1 MKTLKHGI
9 VWGLVLT
16 GCTLATGAPDPSPT
30 PLVPPPTSATDSAPS
45 VTPISSPAP
54 ATPLPGVVASPA
66 ATAPPTPTPVQVA
79 NALPIP
85 DSLAR
90 VEPDRLIVSV
100 NQLANLTNRHALGS
114 SGRTARDSLF
124 AAFQAIQQPGM
135 EVFLHPFTFTDQT
148 VTGHNVV
155 LVFRGSD
162 PAAGAVIVGAHYDTR
177 SGDPAAADTVQPGAD
192 DNASGV
198 AAVLEIARLMAG
210 RSPRAT
216 VICVLFGAEEQG
228 RFGSQAFVRDVIQAQ
243 GITVQAMLNLDIV
256 GSPTGPDGQP
266 QQRMRV
272 YSAPPDDSPS
282 RRLARQIAQIAAD
295 HVPGLAIDVRDTLDR
310 PGRWGDH
317 QSFSDAGYAAA
328 RLIEAAD
335 DPQRTHNADD
345 RPDHLDAAYLRR
357 VTQVALAT
365 ALALVES

>member
-1 MKTLKHGI
+1 
-9 VWGLVLT
+9 
-16 GCTLATGAPDPSPT
+16 
-30 PLVPPPTSATDSAPS
+30 
-45 VTPISSPAP
+45 
-54 ATPLPGVVASPA
+54 
-66 ATAPPTPTPVQVA
+66 VA

-317 QSFSDAGYAAA
+317 QSFSDAGYPAV
-328 RLIEAAD
+328 RLIEPWD
-335 DPQRTHNADD
+335 DPDRVHNLNDT
-345 RPDHLDAAYLRR
+345 PDHVDPVYLRA
-357 VTQVALAT
+357 VTQVVLAT
-365 ALALVES
+365 VLVLAG